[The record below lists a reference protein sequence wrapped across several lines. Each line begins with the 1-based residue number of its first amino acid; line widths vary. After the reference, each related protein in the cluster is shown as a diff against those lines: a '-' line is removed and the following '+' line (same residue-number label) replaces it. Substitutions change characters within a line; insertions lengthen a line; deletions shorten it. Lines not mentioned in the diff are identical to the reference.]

1 MAKGLSPEVVAYT
14 RRFWEEQT
22 GQPVSDE
29 DAREAI
35 RNISAFAD
43 LIASWEQTADAEPT
57 EDETEEDDDR
67 PSAPVS

>member
-1 MAKGLSPEVVAYT
+1 MAQGLSPEVVAYT

-35 RNISAFAD
+35 RNIAAFAD
-43 LIASWEQTADAEPT
+43 LIAAWERAAAGPT
-57 EDETEEDDDR
+57 KDKMEEDDDR
-67 PSAPVS
+67 PAAPNP